1 MFSALFPVQKDG
13 MTDVLPGAETPGSV
27 KNGGDGEKKEQF
39 AKLLFVSLET
49 ADDGKNTTTE
59 TPGETPLW
67 TNGARSLTALAA
79 SLLGENAGQEAAVI
93 ADAADEDP
101 SAQITPDDSLTSLFA
116 SAFAD
121 AKDLTAQIPAVSE
134 TPTNEVLSET
144 EAVEMHQRQAAGDL
158 EFSSPNARLLD
169 EALLTKETLP
179 VDQTLPTDDVS
190 KGSLKQAA
198 SPELTLPHGEGK
210 GAFALPDSFKA
221 VTAVDPKS
229 AVDPEIQEALGR
241 LQATAEGKTA
251 PAKEALQP
259 ERGQP
264 SAASLLVGTETAV
277 HRAAG
282 QTGTDIRAA
291 SLPVDTGTAVHR
303 AAGQTGS
310 ENRQPET
317 LLRPSFVHAASQESG
332 KTPEMPDASSSYA
345 RRTVS
350 FAPAPAATTGT
361 EANSETAGSKV
372 ENPGAPAPFSLS
384 MTDNV
389 RPRRSF
395 SLAQQEAA
403 PEETDAEMLMNSRSE
418 LRASLRTQLHAAASS
433 QSAETGSVEKPVT
446 DLSAATASERAL
458 KAAVEEKLS
467 TNRLTEGR
475 AQEQGLF
482 PAARNLF
489 GETEPGKTVSQEGV
503 AQQQAGK
510 PFTIL
515 RESLKGEDF
524 SKQTGKEAAESAVY
538 SASPKP
544 LQSASQQQVSFAN
557 LLSGETQLQGR
568 GGAALEDGMQHV
580 VRFLRTEGRQA
591 ASIIVDPPALG
602 RIEIELVTIAKGV
615 EATIKVASEQV
626 RQLVQDHITVLRNH
640 LEQQGVHLG
649 EFIVDLRDNSKGQS
663 GRNAFAGERNG
674 RRRGVSVLDA
684 EGIDET
690 IPSFRMDLEHGL
702 LSWVA

>member
-1 MFSALFPVQKDG
+1 MFSALFPVHKDG

-67 TNGARSLTALAA
+67 TNGARSLTTLAA

-121 AKDLTAQIPAVSE
+121 AKDVTAQIPAVSE

-251 PAKEALQP
+251 PAQETLQP
-259 ERGQP
+259 ERGQ
-264 SAASLLVGTETAV
+264 
-277 HRAAG
+277 AG
-282 QTGTDIRAA
+282 ADIRAA
-291 SLPVDTGTAVHR
+291 SHPVDTGTAVHR

-310 ENRQPET
+310 ENRQPEP

-403 PEETDAEMLMNSRSE
+403 PEETVAETLMNSRSE

-489 GETEPGKTVSQEGV
+489 GETEPGKTVSQEGA

-515 RESLKGEDF
+515 KESLKGEDF

-615 EATIKVASEQV
+615 EASIKVASEQV

>member
-1 MFSALFPVQKDG
+1 MFSALFPVHKDG

-67 TNGARSLTALAA
+67 TNGARSLTTLAA

-121 AKDLTAQIPAVSE
+121 AKDATAQIPAASE

-259 ERGQP
+259 ERGQAGADIR
-264 SAASLLVGTETAV
+264 AASHPVDTETAV

-282 QTGTDIRAA
+282 QTG
-291 SLPVDTGTAVHR
+291 G
-303 AAGQTGS
+303 

-418 LRASLRTQLHAAASS
+418 LRASLRTQRHAAASS

-489 GETEPGKTVSQEGV
+489 GETEPGKTVSQEGA

-515 RESLKGEDF
+515 KESLKGEDF

-615 EATIKVASEQV
+615 EASIKVASEQV

>member
-1 MFSALFPVQKDG
+1 MFSALFPVHKDG

-121 AKDLTAQIPAVSE
+121 AKDVTAQIPAVSE

-259 ERGQP
+259 ERAQAGADIR
-264 SAASLLVGTETAV
+264 AASHPVDTETAV

-282 QTGTDIRAA
+282 QTG
-291 SLPVDTGTAVHR
+291 G
-303 AAGQTGS
+303 

-418 LRASLRTQLHAAASS
+418 LRASLRTQRHAAASS

-489 GETEPGKTVSQEGV
+489 GETEPGKTVSQEGA

-515 RESLKGEDF
+515 KESLKGEDF

-615 EATIKVASEQV
+615 EASIKVASEQV

>member
-1 MFSALFPVQKDG
+1 MFSALFPVHKDG

-67 TNGARSLTALAA
+67 TNGARSLTTLAA

-121 AKDLTAQIPAVSE
+121 AKDVTAQIPAVSE

-259 ERGQP
+259 ERAQ
-264 SAASLLVGTETAV
+264 
-277 HRAAG
+277 AG
-282 QTGTDIRAA
+282 ADIRAA
-291 SLPVDTGTAVHR
+291 SHPVDTGTAVHR
-303 AAGQTGS
+303 AAGQTGG

-418 LRASLRTQLHAAASS
+418 LRASLRTQRHAAASS

-489 GETEPGKTVSQEGV
+489 GETEPGKTVSQEGA

-515 RESLKGEDF
+515 KESLKGEDF

-615 EATIKVASEQV
+615 EASIKVASEQV

-663 GRNAFAGERNG
+663 GRNAFVGERNG

>member
-1 MFSALFPVQKDG
+1 MFSALFPVHKDG

-67 TNGARSLTALAA
+67 TNGARSLTTLAA

-121 AKDLTAQIPAVSE
+121 AKDVTAQIPAVSE

-259 ERGQP
+259 ERGQAGADIR
-264 SAASLLVGTETAV
+264 AASHPVDTETAV

-282 QTGTDIRAA
+282 QTG
-291 SLPVDTGTAVHR
+291 G
-303 AAGQTGS
+303 

-403 PEETDAEMLMNSRSE
+403 PEETVAETLMNSRSE

-615 EATIKVASEQV
+615 EASIKVASEQV

>member
-1 MFSALFPVQKDG
+1 MFSALFPVHKDG

-121 AKDLTAQIPAVSE
+121 AKDVTAQIPAVSE

-259 ERGQP
+259 ERGQAGADIR
-264 SAASLLVGTETAV
+264 AASHPVDTETAV

-282 QTGTDIRAA
+282 QTG
-291 SLPVDTGTAVHR
+291 G
-303 AAGQTGS
+303 

-350 FAPAPAATTGT
+350 LAPAPAATTGT
-361 EANSETAGSKV
+361 EANSETAGPKV

-418 LRASLRTQLHAAASS
+418 LRASLRTQRHAAASS

-489 GETEPGKTVSQEGV
+489 GETEPGKTVSQEGA

-515 RESLKGEDF
+515 KESLKGEDF

-615 EATIKVASEQV
+615 EASIKVASEQV

>member
-1 MFSALFPVQKDG
+1 MFSALFPVHKDG

-121 AKDLTAQIPAVSE
+121 AKDVTAQIPAVSE

-198 SPELTLPHGEGK
+198 SPESTSPHGEGK
-210 GAFALPDSFKA
+210 GAFALPDSFQPVA
-221 VTAVDPKS
+221 AVDPKS

-259 ERGQP
+259 ERGQAGADIR
-264 SAASLLVGTETAV
+264 AASHPVDTETAV

-282 QTGTDIRAA
+282 QTG
-291 SLPVDTGTAVHR
+291 G
-303 AAGQTGS
+303 

-489 GETEPGKTVSQEGV
+489 GETEPGKTVSQEGA

-615 EATIKVASEQV
+615 EASIKVASEQV

>member
-1 MFSALFPVQKDG
+1 MFSALFPVHKDG

-121 AKDLTAQIPAVSE
+121 AKDVTAQIPAVSE

-259 ERGQP
+259 ERGQAGADIR
-264 SAASLLVGTETAV
+264 AASHPVDTETAV

-282 QTGTDIRAA
+282 QTG
-291 SLPVDTGTAVHR
+291 G
-303 AAGQTGS
+303 

-350 FAPAPAATTGT
+350 LAPAPAATTGT
-361 EANSETAGSKV
+361 EANS
-372 ENPGAPAPFSLS
+372 
-384 MTDNV
+384 
-389 RPRRSF
+389 
-395 SLAQQEAA
+395 
-403 PEETDAEMLMNSRSE
+403 
-418 LRASLRTQLHAAASS
+418 
-433 QSAETGSVEKPVT
+433 
-446 DLSAATASERAL
+446 
-458 KAAVEEKLS
+458 
-467 TNRLTEGR
+467 
-475 AQEQGLF
+475 
-482 PAARNLF
+482 
-489 GETEPGKTVSQEGV
+489 
-503 AQQQAGK
+503 
-510 PFTIL
+510 
-515 RESLKGEDF
+515 
-524 SKQTGKEAAESAVY
+524 
-538 SASPKP
+538 
-544 LQSASQQQVSFAN
+544 
-557 LLSGETQLQGR
+557 
-568 GGAALEDGMQHV
+568 
-580 VRFLRTEGRQA
+580 
-591 ASIIVDPPALG
+591 
-602 RIEIELVTIAKGV
+602 
-615 EATIKVASEQV
+615 
-626 RQLVQDHITVLRNH
+626 
-640 LEQQGVHLG
+640 
-649 EFIVDLRDNSKGQS
+649 
-663 GRNAFAGERNG
+663 
-674 RRRGVSVLDA
+674 
-684 EGIDET
+684 
-690 IPSFRMDLEHGL
+690 
-702 LSWVA
+702 